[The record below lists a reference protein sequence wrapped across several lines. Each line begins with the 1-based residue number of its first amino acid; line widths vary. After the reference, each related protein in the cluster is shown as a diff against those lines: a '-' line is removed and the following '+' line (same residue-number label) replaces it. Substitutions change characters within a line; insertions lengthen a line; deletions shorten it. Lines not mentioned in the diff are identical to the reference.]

1 MRKEMRLDR
10 SGERI
15 VTPDPRSEDEQQ
27 KTTAYF
33 DSIAAY
39 WDEIYQRRDVFS
51 VIHQLRMVNILAW
64 VDELV
69 LPVDSR
75 ILDAGCG
82 TGLLTVALAQRGY
95 SVNAMDSVKAMIELS
110 RLRADE
116 AGVQVRVVLSLG
128 DVHQLAFSD
137 NRFDLVL
144 AIGVIPWLHAPQGA
158 MQELAR
164 VLRPG
169 GHLIVNADNRW
180 RLHFLLDPAKNP
192 YLAGTRRAVRRVIGK
207 KSQRK
212 DAENARLHSVREF
225 DRMVAAAGLE
235 KVQAK
240 TLGFGP
246 FSFFHG
252 KVSRAAWELK
262 MHRQLQGW
270 ADRGVPL
277 VRSVGAQYLV
287 LARKPADDTR
297 SNTPAS
303 PGGRTV

>member
-1 MRKEMRLDR
+1 MDR

-27 KTTAYF
+27 KITAYF
-33 DSIAAY
+33 DSIASY

-51 VIHQLRMVNILAW
+51 VIHQLRMVNILTW
-64 VDELV
+64 VDELA
-69 LPVDSR
+69 LPVDSC
-75 ILDAGCG
+75 ILEAGCG

-110 RLRADE
+110 RLRAAE
-116 AGVQVRVVLSLG
+116 AGIQARVVLSLG
-128 DVHQLAFSD
+128 DVHRLAFPD

-164 VLRPG
+164 VLRLG

-192 YLAGTRRAVRRVIGK
+192 YLAGARRAVRRVIK
-207 KSQRK
+207 RKSPRK

-225 DRMVAAAGLE
+225 DQMVAAAGLE

-246 FSFFHG
+246 FSFFQG
-252 KVSRAAWELK
+252 KLFRTAWEIK
-262 MHRQLQGW
+262 MHRQLQEW

-287 LARKPADDTR
+287 LARKPTDALG
-297 SNTPAS
+297 SNAPAS
-303 PGGRTV
+303 LGGRAV

>member
-1 MRKEMRLDR
+1 MDR
-10 SGERI
+10 SGAKI
-15 VTPDPRSEDEQQ
+15 VTPDPASPDEQR
-27 KTTAYF
+27 KITEYF
-33 DSIAAY
+33 DSIASY

-51 VIHQLRMVNILAW
+51 VIHQLRLVSILAW

-75 ILDAGCG
+75 ILEAGCG

-128 DVHQLAFSD
+128 DVHRLAFSD

-144 AIGVIPWLHAPQGA
+144 AIGVIPWLQAPQGA

-180 RLHFLLDPAKNP
+180 RLHFLLDPGKNP
-192 YLAGTRRAVRRVIGK
+192 YLVGARRAVRRVIGK

-225 DRMVAAAGLE
+225 DHMVAAAGLE

-246 FSFFHG
+246 FSFFQG
-252 KVSRAAWELK
+252 KVFRAAWELK
-262 MHRQLQGW
+262 MHRQLQEW

-287 LARKPADDTR
+287 LARKPAGDPR
-297 SNTPAS
+297 SKTLASRGGPA
-303 PGGRTV
+303 V